1 MDIYMKYLILRRK
14 YTKLVAELEELLKLI
29 DRDFYSEDIRS
40 YLW

>member
-14 YTKLVAELEELLKLI
+14 YAKLVAELEELLKLI

-40 YLW
+40 YL